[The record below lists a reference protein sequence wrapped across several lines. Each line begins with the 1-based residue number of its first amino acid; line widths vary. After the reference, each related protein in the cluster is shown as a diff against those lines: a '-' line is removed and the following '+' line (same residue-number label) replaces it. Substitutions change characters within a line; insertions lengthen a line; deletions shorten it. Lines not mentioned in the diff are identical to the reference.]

1 MLNIPSWFL
10 QRLATHVISF
20 LEVDSKNHLN
30 IVRVRNKTYGS
41 LVESSIPKAC
51 KVYLKL
57 RVVSKAARPYSWDL
71 AQSQAEEAFSSISFK
86 VTLRPCHGARGSLI

>member
-1 MLNIPSWFL
+1 M
-10 QRLATHVISF
+10 ISF
-20 LEVDSKNHLN
+20 LEVDSKDQLN
-30 IVRVRNKTYGS
+30 IVRVGNKTHGS

-71 AQSQAEEAFSSISFK
+71 AQSQAEEALSSISFK
-86 VTLRPCHGARGSLI
+86 GRP